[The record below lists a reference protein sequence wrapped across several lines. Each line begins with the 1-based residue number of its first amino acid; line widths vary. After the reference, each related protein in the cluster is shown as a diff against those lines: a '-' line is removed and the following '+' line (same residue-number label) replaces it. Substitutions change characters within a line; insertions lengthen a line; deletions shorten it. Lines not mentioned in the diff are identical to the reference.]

1 MTRRVLKFIAYL
13 IVALLVSVQWRG
25 HARPLPGHAAPA
37 CEPAS
42 LAASDPCLSTL
53 KSRYHQ
59 SAPPPPPEGNPFSQA
74 KADLGQMLFFEPLLS
89 GSMTRSC
96 ASCHNPGLS
105 WGDGLPRAI
114 GDKATELPQR
124 APTLIDVAWLSILG
138 WDGKFPGLEEV
149 TFAPIISAANM
160 GLDEATAIRRITQVA
175 AYAAP
180 FAAAFGDGEVTRP
193 RIENAIATY
202 ERTLVSS
209 PAPFDN
215 WIAGDEAAIGEPAKR
230 GFVVF
235 NGQGNCAACHSGW
248 AFTDGS
254 FHDIGSATGDDIGRG
269 RLFPNSLKL
278 RYAFKVPTLR
288 DVARRG
294 PFMHDGSVPT
304 LAATIDLY
312 DRGGIDRP
320 SRSPEIKPLHLST
333 QQKSDL
339 VAFLQT
345 LTSPP
350 QQVSVP
356 TLPR

>member
-1 MTRRVLKFIAYL
+1 LK
-13 IVALLVSVQWRG
+13 
-25 HARPLPGHAAPA
+25 ARFRPPG
-37 CEPAS
+37 
-42 LAASDPCLSTL
+42 
-53 KSRYHQ
+53 
-59 SAPPPPPEGNPFSQA
+59 PPPFPEDNPFTAQ
-74 KADLGQMLFFEPLLS
+74 KLELGRQLFFEPLLS
-89 GSMTRSC
+89 GSRTHSC

-105 WGDGLPRAI
+105 WGDGLPLAV
-114 GDKATELPQR
+114 GDRGEKLALR

-149 TFAPIISAANM
+149 TFIPILGRGNM
-160 GLDEATAIRRITQVA
+160 DLDEETAKARIA
-175 AYAAP
+175 AVPAYVDE
-180 FAAAFGDGEVTRP
+180 FAAAFGDGAVTRA

-209 PAPFDN
+209 PAPFDK
-215 WIAGDEAAIGEPAKR
+215 WIDGDESAIGDAAKR

-235 NGQGNCAACHSGW
+235 NGPGNCAACHSGW

-254 FHDIGSATGDDIGRG
+254 FHDIGSATGDDVGRG
-269 RLFPNSLKL
+269 RLFPTSLKL

-288 DVARRG
+288 DVARRA
-294 PFMHDGSVPT
+294 PFMHDGAIASLESV
-304 LAATIDLY
+304 IDLY

-320 SRSPEIKPLHLST
+320 SRSPEIKPLHLSD

-350 QQVSVP
+350 EPVP
-356 TLPR
+356 VPVLPR